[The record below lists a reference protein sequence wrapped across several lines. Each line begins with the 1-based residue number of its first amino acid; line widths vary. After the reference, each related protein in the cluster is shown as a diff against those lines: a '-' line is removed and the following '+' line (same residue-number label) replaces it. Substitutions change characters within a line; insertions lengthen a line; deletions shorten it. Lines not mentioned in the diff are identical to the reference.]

1 MAVKKNIRLL
11 NRHDAAIF
19 RSIRLEAVQDSPL
32 AFAESVAEANDKSL
46 IDFENYLDSHG
57 RGDFV
62 LGDFDGE
69 KLIGVIGF
77 FRSAHRKH
85 FHKGTIWGMY
95 VTPAYRSRGVGAAL
109 FKTRSLT
116 GLRQINLTVTSGNA
130 AAKRLYEK
138 AGFRVFGIEPAG
150 LNLEGGYF
158 DEELMQL
165 LL

>member
-1 MAVKKNIRLL
+1 
-11 NRHDAAIF
+11 
-19 RSIRLEAVQDSPL
+19 
-32 AFAESVAEANDKSL
+32 
-46 IDFENYLDSHG
+46 
-57 RGDFV
+57 
-62 LGDFDGE
+62 
-69 KLIGVIGF
+69 
-77 FRSAHRKH
+77 
-85 FHKGTIWGMY
+85 MY

-109 FKTRSLT
+109 LSAAIDKTRSLT
-116 GLRQINLTVTSGNA
+116 GLRQINLTVTSGNV